1 MMKLRFDTCLM
12 TDTWE
17 IKTQTLNGVPDI
29 VVREP
34 DDLYSYDDML
44 HIVRTAHHIE
54 RSQYGWSVQFTK
66 GGQNKEV
73 FLRGRHI
80 DKCNQTTSA
89 KQSIFKWLE
98 FLYDANITLF

>member
-34 DDLYSYDDML
+34 DDLYNYDDML
-44 HIVRTAHHIE
+44 QIIRTAHKIE
-54 RSQYGWSVQFTK
+54 RSQYGWTVQFTK
-66 GGQNKEV
+66 NGQNKEV
-73 FLRGRHI
+73 FLRDRNS
-80 DKCNQTTSA
+80 DKINETTSSR
-89 KQSIFKWLE
+89 QSIFKWLE
-98 FLYDANITLF
+98 FLYDANLTLF

>member
-1 MMKLRFDTCLM
+1 MKLRFDTCLM
-12 TDTWE
+12 TDTWK

-34 DDLYSYDDML
+34 DDLYSYDEML
-44 HIVRTAHHIE
+44 QIVRTAHKIE
-54 RSQYGWSVQFTK
+54 RSQYGWTVQFTK

-80 DKCNQTTSA
+80 DKCNQTNSA
-89 KQSIFKWLE
+89 KQSIFDWADY
-98 FLYDANITLF
+98 LYDANLTLF